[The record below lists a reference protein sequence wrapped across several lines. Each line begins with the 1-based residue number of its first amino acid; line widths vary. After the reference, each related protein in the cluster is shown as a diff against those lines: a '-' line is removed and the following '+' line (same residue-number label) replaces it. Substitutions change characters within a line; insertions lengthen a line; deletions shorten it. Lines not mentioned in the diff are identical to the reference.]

1 MKSSVN
7 LSKLLCL
14 CIINILATFEAIG
27 RNIQREIIRRMRKIS
42 QNHDFTAKA
51 TVISRQKSTVV
62 REIIRKL
69 INIAISMYNSHVVKV

>member
-27 RNIQREIIRRMRKIS
+27 RNIQREIVRRMRKIG
-42 QNHDFTAKA
+42 QNHDFTAKV
-51 TVISRQKSTVV
+51 TVISRQKRAVV
-62 REIIRKL
+62 REVIRKL
-69 INIAISMYNSHVVKV
+69 IKIVMSMYN